1 MLPDLDLWE
10 GVVRLFAAAALAGL
24 IGLERESAEQ
34 EAGLR
39 THILVSVGSCLF
51 MIVGIYAWH
60 PFDLSQ
66 ENGAVVDPSR
76 VASYVVAGVGFLGGG
91 AIIRQGFNVRG
102 LTTAASIWVVAAI
115 GIAVGAGMYSFAV
128 ATTGVVILSLWPL
141 KKVANQFGL
150 RAGATRQL
158 TLALEA
164 GGDVAP
170 VLAQLRAHELQVNSL
185 RIDDEGE
192 RRQVEVVVAGRR
204 RDATEIAQELADLEH
219 VVSVQWAG

>member
-1 MLPDLDLWE
+1 M
-10 GVVRLFAAAALAGL
+10 
-24 IGLERESAEQ
+24 
-34 EAGLR
+34 
-39 THILVSVGSCLF
+39 LVSVGSCLF
-51 MIVGIYAWH
+51 RSSGIYAWID
-60 PFDLSQ
+60 FDSQ
-66 ENGAVVDPSR
+66 PGERRRSSTRRASR
-76 VASYVVAGVGFLGGG
+76 AQIVTGIGFLG
-91 AIIRQGFNVRG
+91 ARRDHPPG
-102 LTTAASIWVVAAI
+102 LHRPRADDRRDSIWVVAAI